1 MADTAETDTRTRI
14 IVAAHERVE
23 ADGVARTTIES
34 VAQHA
39 GLSRA
44 TIYRH
49 FPGGRDELAAAV
61 VSWEVGRFFDQLR
74 ADTAGAT
81 GFADWMARRLQS
93 ARRRLD
99 EHEVLQDALEQEAD
113 QVIPSL
119 VSVMPIML
127 GLLRDELAERLERE
141 RLRPGVDR
149 GEAADLLAR
158 LMLSFMGT
166 PGCWALDDP
175 AEADRLVREQ
185 LLAGVLVTYDR

>member
-1 MADTAETDTRTRI
+1 VAGPADTRTRI
-14 IVAAHERVE
+14 IEAAHERLA
-23 ADGVARTTIES
+23 ADGVVRTTIES

-44 TIYRH
+44 TIYRY
-49 FPGGRDELAAAV
+49 FPGGRDELGAAV

-74 ADTAGAT
+74 AETADAV
-81 GFADWMARRLQS
+81 GFADWMARRLRA
-93 ARRRLD
+93 ARRLLD

-113 QVIPSL
+113 QVLPPL
-119 VSVMPIML
+119 VSVMPIVL
-127 GLLRDELAERLERE
+127 GMLRDELAQRLEGE
-141 RLRPGVDR
+141 HLRPGVDR

-158 LMLSFMGT
+158 LLLSFMGT
-166 PGCWALDDP
+166 AGSWQLDDP